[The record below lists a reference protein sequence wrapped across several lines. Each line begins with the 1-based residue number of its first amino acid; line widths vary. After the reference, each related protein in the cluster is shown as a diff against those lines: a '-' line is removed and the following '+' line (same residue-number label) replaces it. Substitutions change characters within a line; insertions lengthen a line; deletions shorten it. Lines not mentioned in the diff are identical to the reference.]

1 MTFSVLVAVYN
12 AEKYLPNCLDSLI
25 GQTLKDI
32 QIICVDDA
40 STDSSPDILRQYAG
54 KDSRIEVI
62 THSTNKG
69 ISAARN
75 TALAAAKGTYTCF
88 LDSDDWL
95 SADALE
101 QADAAF
107 SKNPG
112 ADCVLFECMTVYDG
126 REVLMRL
133 PDFTTLTGRQA
144 FTMSLDWTV
153 HGIYAV
159 RTELH
164 KQYPYDAS
172 ARTYTDE
179 NITRMHYL
187 KSRLV
192 ARCKGIYYYRQHASS
207 VTHAGTIRRLDF
219 LKANMRM
226 REMLLNEN
234 IDSATVAR
242 YENMRWLNVID
253 CYMTFFRNRKSWSRT
268 DREKAVQM
276 LHKAWLS
283 IDTDAVRKRLLYKPG
298 YMHLCSWRLFRW
310 QEEAYFT
317 AKKILNRW

>member
-62 THSTNKG
+62 THSTNMG

-126 REVLMRL
+126 REVPMRL
-133 PDFTTLTGRQA
+133 PGLHYADGQTGLHDEPR
-144 FTMSLDWTV
+144 LD
-153 HGIYAV
+153 
-159 RTELH
+159 
-164 KQYPYDAS
+164 S
-172 ARTYTDE
+172 AR
-179 NITRMHYL
+179 
-187 KSRLV
+187 
-192 ARCKGIYYYRQHASS
+192 
-207 VTHAGTIRRLDF
+207 
-219 LKANMRM
+219 
-226 REMLLNEN
+226 
-234 IDSATVAR
+234 
-242 YENMRWLNVID
+242 
-253 CYMTFFRNRKSWSRT
+253 
-268 DREKAVQM
+268 
-276 LHKAWLS
+276 
-283 IDTDAVRKRLLYKPG
+283 
-298 YMHLCSWRLFRW
+298 HLCRKNSAA
-310 QEEAYFT
+310 QA
-317 AKKILNRW
+317 ISV